1 MKRILSADFFE
12 LRKSKTVFILP
23 AVAVLLGF
31 LMPMLYYGIVV
42 LFRQLGK
49 VESLADSSF
58 LAVTALMEVLDG
70 RTVFVSG
77 LPLSQGFGLVMVAM
91 IGFRAVRAFGT
102 GIYRNKIIAN
112 VPRSAI
118 YLSQSLI
125 CLILSLV
132 SAAIYILVMALTTRL
147 TFGRI
152 ELSSH
157 EILVITLLS
166 LGIYLVYT
174 AIPVY
179 AAFLT
184 RSVPLTILIAILT
197 PVLGQ
202 MIVSFAAAALMSAPE
217 AVTNWISILPSV
229 QSMYL
234 QSPNI
239 PDRLIWISM
248 ISDVVIAAALTVAG
262 VLQFRRADLK

>member
-1 MKRILSADFFE
+1 MKRVLSADFFE
-12 LRKSKTVFILP
+12 LRKSKMVFILP
-23 AVAVLLGF
+23 VVAVLLGF
-31 LMPMLYYGIVV
+31 FMPMLYYGIVV
-42 LFRQLGK
+42 LMRQLGK
-49 VESLADSSF
+49 MESIADSNF
-58 LAVTALMEVLDG
+58 TAVTALLDALNA

-77 LPLSQGFGLVMVAM
+77 LPLSQGFGLVMIAM
-91 IGFRAVRAFGT
+91 IGFRAVRPFGT
-102 GIYRNKIIAN
+102 GIYRNKVIAY
-112 VPRSAI
+112 VPRGAI

-125 CLILSLV
+125 SLILSLV
-132 SAAIYILVMALTTRL
+132 SAAIYILVMALASRI
-147 TFGRI
+147 TFGTLD
-152 ELSSH
+152 LSAH
-157 EILVITLLS
+157 EVLVITLLS
-166 LGIYLVYT
+166 FGIYLVYT

-202 MIVSFAAAALMSAPE
+202 MIVSFAAAALMTAPE

-248 ISDVVIAAALTVAG
+248 ISDVVIAATLTVAG

>member
-1 MKRILSADFFE
+1 MA
-12 LRKSKTVFILP
+12 
-23 AVAVLLGF
+23 
-31 LMPMLYYGIVV
+31 
-42 LFRQLGK
+42 
-49 VESLADSSF
+49 
-58 LAVTALMEVLDG
+58 
-70 RTVFVSG
+70 
-77 LPLSQGFGLVMVAM
+77 AM

-132 SAAIYILVMALTTRL
+132 SAAISLLVMALTTRL

-157 EILVITLLS
+157 ESRVITLLS

-202 MIVSFAAAALMSAPE
+202 MLVSFAAGVTEAFSAAVANE
-217 AVTNWISILPSV
+217 TRNVKRKNKFANIFIS
-229 QSMYL
+229 SMYK
-234 QSPNI
+234 
-239 PDRLIWISM
+239 
-248 ISDVVIAAALTVAG
+248 
-262 VLQFRRADLK
+262 DLL

>member
-1 MKRILSADFFE
+1 MKRVLSADFFE
-12 LRKSKTVFILP
+12 LRKSKTIFILP
-23 AVAVLLGF
+23 AVAALLGF
-31 LMPMLYYGIVV
+31 MMPMLFYGIVV

-49 VESLADSSF
+49 VESIADSSF
-58 LAVTALMEVLDG
+58 SALTALLEVLDG

-91 IGFRAVRAFGT
+91 IAFRAVRAFGT

-132 SAAIYILVMALTTRL
+132 SAAIYILVMALTSRI
-147 TFGRI
+147 TFGWI

-174 AIPVY
+174 AIPVFT
-179 AAFLT
+179 AFVT
-184 RSVPLTILIAILT
+184 RSVPLTIVIAILT

-202 MIVSFAAAALMSAPE
+202 MIVSFAAAALMNAPE
-217 AVTNWISILPSV
+217 SVANWISILPSV

-239 PDRLIWISM
+239 PDRLLWIAM
-248 ISDVVIAAALTVAG
+248 ISDVLIASALTAAG
-262 VLQFRRADLK
+262 ILKFKRADLK